1 MAYNM
6 SQMESLSDYLS
17 IIIVVVLSTI
27 LTISIWQFRLVKQ
40 ELRVQTVNQIYSKLM
55 EARLNLERTT
65 AFTKM
70 AQDSPL
76 FLERFKLVDTP
87 DEYYIIVALL
97 DLFEF
102 LHSMNKSKMIE
113 SDLWFR
119 SEEMM
124 KSIMTIP
131 KFKKIWDK
139 TKNSHEIHF
148 VEYMDSILAKYLQ

>member
-1 MAYNM
+1 
-6 SQMESLSDYLS
+6 MELLSDYLS
-17 IIIVVVLSTI
+17 IIIVIILSTI

-40 ELRVQTVNQIYSKLM
+40 ELRVQSVHQIYSKLI
-55 EARLNLERTT
+55 EARLNLERTP

-76 FLERFKLVDTP
+76 FLERFKLVDNP
-87 DEYYIIVALL
+87 DEYYIIVAFL

-102 LHSMNKSKMIE
+102 LHSMNKSKMID

-119 SEEMM
+119 PEEMM

-131 KFKKIWDK
+131 KFKKIWDE
-139 TKNSHEIHF
+139 TKNSHEINF
-148 VEYMDSILAKYLQ
+148 VKYVDSVLIRTIK

>member
-1 MAYNM
+1 
-6 SQMESLSDYLS
+6 MESLSDYLS
-17 IIIVVVLSTI
+17 IIIVIILSTI

-40 ELRVQTVNQIYSKLM
+40 ELRVQSVHQIYSKLI
-55 EARLNLERTT
+55 EARLNLERTS
-65 AFTKM
+65 AFTNM

-76 FLERFKLVDTP
+76 FSERFKLVDNP
-87 DEYYIIVALL
+87 DEYYIIVAFL

-102 LHSMNKSKMIE
+102 LHSMNKSKMID

-119 SEEMM
+119 PEEMM

-139 TKNSHEIHF
+139 TKDSHEINF
-148 VEYMDSILAKYLQ
+148 VKYVDSVLIRTIK

>member
-1 MAYNM
+1 
-6 SQMESLSDYLS
+6 MESISDYLS
-17 IIIVVVLSTI
+17 IIIVVILSTI

-40 ELRVQTVNQIYSKLM
+40 ELRIQSVHQIYSKLI
-55 EARLNLERTT
+55 EARLNLERTA

-70 AQDSPL
+70 AQESPL
-76 FLERFKLVDTP
+76 FLERFKLVDNP
-87 DEYYIIVALL
+87 DEYYIIIAFL

-119 SEEMM
+119 PEEMM
-124 KSIMTIP
+124 KSIMEIP

-139 TKNSHEIHF
+139 TKNSHEINF
-148 VEYMDSILAKYLQ
+148 VKYVDSVLFRSSP